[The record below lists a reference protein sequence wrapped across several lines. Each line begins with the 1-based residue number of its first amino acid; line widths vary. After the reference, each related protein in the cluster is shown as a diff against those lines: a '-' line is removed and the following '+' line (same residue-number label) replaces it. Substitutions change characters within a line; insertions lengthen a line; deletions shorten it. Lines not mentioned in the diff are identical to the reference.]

1 MLIHSSSALFV
12 LVIIFLLNDNLI
24 PVMSQLSGGERT
36 MEQFLDSLL
45 HSSVYDRRIRPYSNL
60 ESKIEKN
67 IYQKLFKKLVLYKID
82 QLELI

>member
-1 MLIHSSSALFV
+1 MFIHTSSALFV
-12 LVIIFLLNDNLI
+12 LVLIFLLNDNLI

-60 ESKIEKN
+60 ESKIEKK
-67 IYQKLFKKLVLYKID
+67 YLPKI
-82 QLELI
+82 I